1 MTNETRRGVLKGL
14 VGGSVASMA
23 LSAPA
28 VARTQTQTPPSTP
41 SPAGPAPREWRDAT
55 TGRRIVRLS
64 PDGGGG
70 KLYFYKNAFTPQGD
84 LMAMTVTGG
93 IALVDLRTRAVRTLV
108 KNPKA
113 DLLFMARRSRTLFYA
128 VSDPGDAQPMDRPRT
143 VYAVDVDSGRQR
155 RVARLPNGTLNSLSA
170 DDTTLLGF
178 VAYGS
183 QPLQP
188 GVADPR
194 HRKFDQ
200 AEYAANGP
208 DGKPL
213 NFAKAKGVR
222 MLQRWAARYPME
234 IFTVDVGTGDRRVI
248 HKTNEWVGHTQ
259 FSPTDP
265 DRMIF
270 CHEGPWDRVDRM
282 WTMRRDGSDLRK
294 THNRTMNFEIFGHE
308 WFGADGREVC
318 YDLQTPRGQV
328 FWVASLDL
336 ETGKRV
342 YRLVDRN
349 DWGVHFNR
357 SADGT
362 LYSSDGGD
370 ADMVA
375 HASDGK
381 WLALLRPETIVDAE
395 PEYYT
400 DDLVTVQKMKRDRLV
415 DMSAHDYR
423 LEPNATFSP
432 DGRWLV
438 FVSNMHGA
446 NHVYAVDLATA

>member
-1 MTNETRRGVLKGL
+1 MKNGMMTSETRRDVLKGL
-14 VGGSVASMA
+14 VGASAAGVAIASPA
-23 LSAPA
+23 AAQTAPA
-28 VARTQTQTPPSTP
+28 RTGPP
-41 SPAGPAPREWRDAT
+41 PREWRDAK

-70 KLYFYKNAFTPQGD
+70 KLYFYKNSFTPQGD
-84 LMAMTVTGG
+84 LMAMSVPGG
-93 IALVDLRTRAVRTLV
+93 IGVVDLRTRALRTLV
-108 KNPKA
+108 KDDHA
-113 DLLFMARRSRTLFYA
+113 DLMFTARRSRTLFYS
-128 VSDPGDAQPMDRPRT
+128 VSDPGGAMPMDRART
-143 VYAVDVDSGRQR
+143 VFSVDIDSGRR
-155 RVARLPNGTLNSLSA
+155 RKVARLPNGQINSLSA
-170 DDTTLLGF
+170 DDRTLLGF

-194 HRKFDQ
+194 NRKFDQ

-234 IFTVDVGTGDRRVI
+234 IFTVDVGSGERRVI
-248 HKTNEWVGHTQ
+248 HKTNEWIGHTQ

-265 DRMIF
+265 DRLIF

-282 WTMRRDGSDLRK
+282 WTMRADGSDLRK
-294 THNRTMNFEIFGHE
+294 THQRTMNFEIFGHE
-308 WFGADGREVC
+308 WFGADGREVY

-328 FWVASLDL
+328 FWVASVDL
-336 ETGKRV
+336 QTGRRV
-342 YRLVDRN
+342 YRRVARN

-362 LYSSDGGD
+362 LFASDGGD

-375 HASDGK
+375 HATDGK
-381 WLALLRPETIVDAE
+381 WLTMLRPETIPDAE
-395 PEYYT
+395 PENYK
-400 DDLVTVQKMKRDRLV
+400 DDLVTIQTMKRERLV
-415 DMSAHDYR
+415 DMSGHDYR
-423 LEPNATFSP
+423 LEPNLTFSP
-432 DGRWLV
+432 DGKWLV